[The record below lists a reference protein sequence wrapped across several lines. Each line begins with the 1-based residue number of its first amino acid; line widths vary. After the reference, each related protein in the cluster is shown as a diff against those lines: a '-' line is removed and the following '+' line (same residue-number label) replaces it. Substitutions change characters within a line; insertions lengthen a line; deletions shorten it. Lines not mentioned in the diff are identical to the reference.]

1 MCSNHRASI
10 VTNRVSCST
19 PARIGLLGNPSDGYF
34 GACISTPVWN
44 WQATVTLSPQN
55 EDDRSYELPEDS
67 GLKRIMEP
75 TITVFEKHFGR
86 TVSPFKAEVNTTIPY
101 RVGLSGSSAIETA
114 FMLTLMAYHDIPMAK
129 ISARELAELVLKVE
143 TEELGM
149 VAGLQDRLPQAYGC
163 MLHMDFDKELMTN
176 RGYGDYTELNTENF
190 PSLWVA
196 HAPSGEDSG
205 KTHSGIAERW
215 QQQDSEMIE
224 IIQHLADCANE
235 GRQAIG
241 SGDSTVFASL
251 IDTNFDLRLELF
263 GQEALGET
271 LDAVKLARSLGSC
284 AKQCGS
290 GGSIFGIIPNPDF
303 PAAAASAFSEM
314 GWTFHTD
321 IEVVI

>member
-1 MCSNHRASI
+1 MA
-10 VTNRVSCST
+10 NRVSCST

-34 GACISTPVWN
+34 GACISAPVWN
-44 WQATVTLSPQN
+44 WQATVTLSPLN
-55 EDDRSYELPEDS
+55 TDDVPYELPDDS
-67 GLKRIMEP
+67 GLRRIMKP
-75 TITVFEKHFGR
+75 TITIFEKHFGC
-86 TVSPFKAEVNTTIPY
+86 TIAPFKAEVETTIPY

-114 FMLTLMAYHDIPMAK
+114 FMLTLMAFHDIPMNK
-129 ISARELAELVLKVE
+129 INARELAELVLMIE

-163 MLHMDFDKELMTN
+163 MLHMNFDKELMTN
-176 RGYGDYTELNTENF
+176 KGYGDYTELNVENF
-190 PSLWVA
+190 PLLWVA

-235 GRQAIG
+235 GLQAIH
-241 SGDSTVFASL
+241 SGDSTAFASL
-251 IDTNFDLRLELF
+251 IDTNFDLRRELF
-263 GQEALGET
+263 GEDSLGET

-303 PAAAASAFSEM
+303 PTTAAPAFSEM
-314 GWTFHTD
+314 GWTFHSD
-321 IEVVI
+321 IEVVM

>member
-1 MCSNHRASI
+1 
-10 VTNRVSCST
+10 
-19 PARIGLLGNPSDGYF
+19 
-34 GACISTPVWN
+34 VWN

-55 EDDRSYELPEDS
+55 ADNTPYELPDDS

-75 TITVFEKHFGR
+75 TITVFENHFGC

-114 FMLTLMAYHDIPMAK
+114 FMLTLMAYHNIPMNN

-143 TEELGM
+143 AEELGI

-163 MLHMDFDKELMTN
+163 MLYMDFA
-176 RGYGDYTELNTENF
+176 YTELNAENF
-190 PSLWVA
+190 PLLWVA

-235 GRQAIG
+235 APQAID

-263 GQEALGET
+263 GEEALGET

-290 GGSIFGIIPNPDF
+290 GGSIFGIIPNSDF
-303 PAAAASAFSEM
+303 PALAAPAFSEM

-321 IEVVI
+321 IEVAM

>member
-10 VTNRVSCST
+10 VANRVSCST

-34 GACISTPVWN
+34 GACISAPVWN

-55 EDDRSYELPEDS
+55 ADESSYELPDNS
-67 GLKRIMEP
+67 GLKRIMQP
-75 TITVFEKHFGR
+75 TITVFENHFGR
-86 TVSPFKAEVNTTIPY
+86 TVSPFKAEVETTIPY

-114 FMLTLMAYHDIPMAK
+114 FMLTLMAFHDIPMNT

-143 TEELGM
+143 AEELGM

-176 RGYGDYTELNTENF
+176 RGYGDYTELNAENF
-190 PSLWVA
+190 PKLWVA

-205 KTHSGIAERW
+205 KTHSSIAERW

-224 IIQHLADCANE
+224 IIQHLAECANE
-235 GRQAIG
+235 GRQAIDN
-241 SGDSTVFASL
+241 GDSTSFASL

-263 GQEALGET
+263 GEEALGET

-290 GGSIFGIIPNPDF
+290 GGSIFGIIPNSDF
-303 PAAAASAFSEM
+303 PNMAASAFSEM
-314 GWTFHTD
+314 GWTFHSD
-321 IEVVI
+321 IEVVM